1 MQVLK
6 EQSQSAEPVSSE
18 SLSSRG
24 AECSVR
30 DGEQQRATDAA
41 PVAADS
47 AAGEVAL
54 VTRTNAV
61 DDKSA
66 AGAGRSSEAAFAFGL
81 SANREAERPT
91 DRVRP
96 ADPPAICRHVF
107 SFNYILL
114 KDKWI
119 SMRSHFQ
126 IFPSSEGF
134 MNQIVCLIGYGNFH
148 ILISSLN

>member
-1 MQVLK
+1 MKAETLERTIKVVRSRASQ
-6 EQSQSAEPVSSE
+6 QSQSAEPVSSE
-18 SLSSRG
+18 SLCSRG

-30 DGEQQRATDAA
+30 EGEQQRATDAA

-96 ADPPAICRHVF
+96 ADPPAIAWCVCVF
-107 SFNYILL
+107 
-114 KDKWI
+114 K
-119 SMRSHFQ
+119 
-126 IFPSSEGF
+126 
-134 MNQIVCLIGYGNFH
+134 
-148 ILISSLN
+148 